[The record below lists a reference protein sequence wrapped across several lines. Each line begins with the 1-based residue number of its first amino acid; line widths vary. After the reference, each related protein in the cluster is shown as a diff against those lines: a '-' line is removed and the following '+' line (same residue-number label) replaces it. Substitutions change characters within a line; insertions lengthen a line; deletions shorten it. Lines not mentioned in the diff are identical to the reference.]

1 MSTFSLSSFSL
12 LALPF
17 VLFGCDSPKADD
29 TGEMGDADTDTDSDA
44 DTDADS
50 DTDTDTDTDSDADAD
65 TAYSYVQ
72 YQGSAEVTAG
82 SWEGEESIVVYDV
95 TAAEEYC
102 RVTNT
107 NSGAPSAVE
116 CPECSFIFDLTWDA
130 GTMTGDKCAGTGLSA
145 SDHDGE
151 EWTYGFAPSFTYDGY
166 YGTYTYTN
174 VMIYAYAGYTIPWAD
189 AVQDGNRID
198 YQNAGGYAYYYL

>member
-1 MSTFSLSSFSL
+1 MSTLSFSSIAVI
-12 LALPF
+12 ALPL

-29 TGEMGDADTDTDSDA
+29 TSSMGDADTDTDTDA

-50 DTDTDTDTDSDADAD
+50 DTDTDADADAD
-65 TAYSYVQ
+65 TAYSFIQ
-72 YQGSAEVTAG
+72 FQGSADVTD
-82 SWEGEESIVVYDV
+82 STWEGEESIVVYDV
-95 TAAEEYC
+95 TGAEEYC
-102 RVTNT
+102 RVTNP
-107 NSGAPSAVE
+107 NSGVPSATE

-130 GTMTGDKCAGTGLSA
+130 GTMTGDKCAGTGMSA

-174 VMIYAYAGYTIPWAD
+174 VMIYAYAGYTIPWAEG
-189 AVQDGNRID
+189 VQDGNHID
-198 YQNAGGYAYYYL
+198 YQNAGGYAYYYF